1 MFMSKKKIKAFEERL
16 YQAEEE
22 SAKLKRKV
30 FSLEEKLAKHELY
43 TAKELSEVYK
53 KLVEVQK
60 EISRKITDDCEKQN
74 ILAMIKELK
83 EKLDFSVEKIYGDML
98 ALRGARGEEDED
110 GASIMDEYLNGGRE
124 DE

>member
-60 EISRKITDDCEKQN
+60 EISKKITDDCEKQN
-74 ILAMIKELK
+74 ILTMIKELK

-110 GASIMDEYLNGGRE
+110 GASIMDEYLNGGKA